1 MRELTVA
8 KKSIGIDVGSHSV
21 KAVVASK
28 KGESLVV
35 KNVVEV
41 PIPRS
46 GPAGPEQV
54 AEAVEELGRRLKIG
68 SELVVSSIS
77 TQQTTVRSLEIPF
90 SEEEKARQIL
100 KFQTEPYLAFPIEEV
115 LIDFYNTGTAPA
127 GRMKPLLTAIHKG
140 VVKNHL
146 ELLSKAKI
154 DPEVVDVDFMAV
166 ASTVLQVEGSLGEGA
181 ATVLDVGASKTIAC
195 YIREGKLLA
204 VRCIPLGGD
213 DFTEAISKG
222 LGVGF
227 EEAER
232 IKAGESAEGP
242 AEDAPGR
249 VRSAIGSVLERLGAE
264 LDRTLRSFSSQV
276 RGGAF
281 DRVIL
286 CGGSAYLK
294 GLDAFLK
301 EALSAEVSVLA
312 PSGGIVNRSGQ
323 ELPLARFATAMGL
336 ALRGVGE
343 SLCLQNFRVEEHAYA
358 RPLRRLRKRFAV
370 AGALGVGIAGLLV
383 FSLFASLDRYRGMRS
398 ELDFEIQKKR
408 RTVFPNQRARDLAH
422 MKEVLDEEK
431 EKLLPFQEL
440 RRRFSVLE
448 VLDDLS
454 RRIPEDMKV
463 EVSYFSYLKIRR
475 RLTQSSRTRPERGAR
490 TRASAY
496 GGRVSLRGT
505 VSSDPDVV
513 RLERIL
519 RESPYL
525 EEVVNRGGTVR
536 DPSGR
541 TRFEFT
547 LELKE
552 RSS

>member
-1 MRELTVA
+1 
-8 KKSIGIDVGSHSV
+8 
-21 KAVVASK
+21 
-28 KGESLVV
+28 
-35 KNVVEV
+35 
-41 PIPRS
+41 
-46 GPAGPEQV
+46 
-54 AEAVEELGRRLKIG
+54 
-68 SELVVSSIS
+68 
-77 TQQTTVRSLEIPF
+77 
-90 SEEEKARQIL
+90 
-100 KFQTEPYLAFPIEEV
+100 
-115 LIDFYNTGTAPA
+115 
-127 GRMKPLLTAIHKG
+127 
-140 VVKNHL
+140 
-146 ELLSKAKI
+146 
-154 DPEVVDVDFMAV
+154 
-166 ASTVLQVEGSLGEGA
+166 
-181 ATVLDVGASKTIAC
+181 
-195 YIREGKLLA
+195 
-204 VRCIPLGGD
+204 
-213 DFTEAISKG
+213 
-222 LGVGF
+222 
-227 EEAER
+227 
-232 IKAGESAEGP
+232 
-242 AEDAPGR
+242 
-249 VRSAIGSVLERLGAE
+249 
-264 LDRTLRSFSSQV
+264 
-276 RGGAF
+276 
-281 DRVIL
+281 
-286 CGGSAYLK
+286 
-294 GLDAFLK
+294 
-301 EALSAEVSVLA
+301 
-312 PSGGIVNRSGQ
+312 
-323 ELPLARFATAMGL
+323 
-336 ALRGVGE
+336 
-343 SLCLQNFRVEEHAYA
+343 
-358 RPLRRLRKRFAV
+358 
-370 AGALGVGIAGLLV
+370 
-383 FSLFASLDRYRGMRS
+383 MRS